1 MTAIATLQL
10 YAADGIVYRAFDH
23 AVIAAMGMVV
33 AVVLAGCHTAGISSA
48 SAR

>member
-23 AVIAAMGMVV
+23 AVVAAMGLVRGD
-33 AVVLAGCHTAGISSA
+33 AEAYPN
-48 SAR
+48 

>member
-33 AVVLAGCHTAGISSA
+33 AVPL
-48 SAR
+48 